1 MAGASFNIEYDDRE
15 VTAAL
20 SELQRRLGPGMKTVF
35 ADIGESLL
43 NSHKARW
50 SSEQAPDG
58 TPWEPLDPKYQA
70 RKKKNADK
78 ILVLDGYLK
87 DLLDYNETETEM
99 KLGTN
104 LLYGAT
110 HQFGDPTRGIPAR
123 PFLGLSES
131 DRQDVLEILNEYLS
145 EPLK

>member
-1 MAGASFNIEYDDRE
+1 M
-15 VTAAL
+15 
-20 SELQRRLGPGMKTVF
+20 F
-35 ADIGESLL
+35 ADIGEHLL

-58 TPWEPLDPKYQA
+58 TPWEPLDPEYQA
-70 RKKKNADK
+70 RKKKNAGR
-78 ILVLDGYLK
+78 ILLLDGRLK
-87 DLLDYNETETEM
+87 DLLDYQTSADE
-99 KLGTN
+99 LLFGTN
-104 LLYGAT
+104 LIYGAT
-110 HQFGDPTRGIPAR
+110 HQFGDPKRGIPAS